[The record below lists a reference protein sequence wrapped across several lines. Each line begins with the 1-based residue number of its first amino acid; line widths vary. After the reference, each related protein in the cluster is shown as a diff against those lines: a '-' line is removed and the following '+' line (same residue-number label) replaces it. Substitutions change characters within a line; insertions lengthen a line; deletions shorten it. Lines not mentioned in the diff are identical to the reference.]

1 MENAEVDLPFR
12 ARHTHFGS
20 EVFWDER
27 TGSAV
32 VEEGVRVEDSVT
44 ELNTNLEYGK
54 VGGPA
59 DTTLGRRVNGVRGVA
74 AHRIKMC
81 CSNRIRRRVASSE
94 EVGSVQQGMVSRPT
108 GTTLDETGKL
118 RKAIY
123 QSHDHDEDNLNNIS
137 FPWLDERDR
146 SVTSSGNPHS

>member
-12 ARHTHFGS
+12 ARHTHFDS

-81 CSNRIRRRVASSE
+81 CTSRLQRRVASSE
-94 EVGSVQQGMVSRPT
+94 EVGSMQQGMSRPA
-108 GTTLDETGKL
+108 GTTLDETRTL
-118 RKAIY
+118 RRAYINDMITTKKI
-123 QSHDHDEDNLNNIS
+123 
-137 FPWLDERDR
+137 
-146 SVTSSGNPHS
+146 